1 MTKNQVLTLVTV
13 ASVAL
18 LSSTG
23 LAEEVSTP
31 AVSTQ
36 PSETVVTPSKKTT
49 ADSAV
54 TDHNGSNDT
63 PVTDKTGN
71 GTGTVVGGKAGSTGD
86 SAVTDGSGNTATQP
100 TTPAPSEQPS
110 NPAQP
115 ATPAPSEQ
123 PSNPAQPTT
132 PAPSEQPSN
141 PAQPT
146 TPAPSEQPSNPAQPT
161 TPSSES
167 DQPATQLSNKAGQPK
182 ADKPEVTAPSS
193 SESDTPVVG
202 KGEENDSS
210 SRSGKS
216 SKSSETDKPV
226 DSKAETKPKPEEKS
240 DKEKSKD
247 PSGNAITE
255 LPHTGDSKAGTA
267 LFSSIGASLLA
278 VALFLKRKL
287 KS

>member
-13 ASVAL
+13 ASVTL
-18 LSSTG
+18 LSGTG

-31 AVSTQ
+31 AVSTPQ
-36 PSETVVTPSKKTT
+36 PTETVVT
-49 ADSAV
+49 
-54 TDHNGSNDT
+54 DHNASNSDT

-86 SAVTDGSGNTATQP
+86 SAVTDGSGNPAQP

-132 PAPSEQPSN
+132 PA
-141 PAQPT
+141 
-146 TPAPSEQPSNPAQPT
+146 
-161 TPSSES
+161 SES
-167 DQPATQLSNKAGQPK
+167 DQPATQLSNKAGQSK

-193 SESDTPVVG
+193 SESDKPVVG

-240 DKEKSKD
+240 DKEKPKD
-247 PSGNAITE
+247 PSGKEITE
-255 LPHTGDSKAGTA
+255 LPHTGDAGTA

>member
-49 ADSAV
+49 GDSAV

-132 PAPSEQPSN
+132 P
-141 PAQPT
+141 
-146 TPAPSEQPSNPAQPT
+146 
-161 TPSSES
+161 SSES
-167 DQPATQLSNKAGQPK
+167 DQPATQLSNKAGQSK

>member
-100 TTPAPSEQPS
+100 T
-110 NPAQP
+110 
-115 ATPAPSEQ
+115 TPAPSEQ

>member
-49 ADSAV
+49 GDSAV

-115 ATPAPSEQ
+115 
-123 PSNPAQPTT
+123 
-132 PAPSEQPSN
+132 
-141 PAQPT
+141 
-146 TPAPSEQPSNPAQPT
+146 T

-167 DQPATQLSNKAGQPK
+167 DQPATQLSNKAGQSK

-240 DKEKSKD
+240 DKEKPKD
-247 PSGNAITE
+247 PSGKEITE
-255 LPHTGDSKAGTA
+255 LPHTGDAGTA

>member
-49 ADSAV
+49 GDSAV

-132 PAPSEQPSN
+132 P
-141 PAQPT
+141 
-146 TPAPSEQPSNPAQPT
+146 
-161 TPSSES
+161 SSES
-167 DQPATQLSNKAGQPK
+167 DQPATQLSNKAGQSK

-240 DKEKSKD
+240 DKEKPKD
-247 PSGNAITE
+247 PSGKEITE
-255 LPHTGDSKAGTA
+255 LPHTGDAGTA